1 MAANNTDSLRNKTI
15 TGAFWQLLQKG
26 SVQLVSFVVSVIL
39 ARLID
44 PTEFGIV
51 AMASIFMAVAGT
63 IADGGLG
70 TSLVQ
75 RKVIDELDQDT
86 VFHFGM
92 FLAAVMYTIL
102 FFCAPLI
109 SRMYKTEELT
119 LIVRIASLSLFATS
133 FNSVQG
139 ALVMRQMDFKKYF
152 WANLAATLISA
163 AVGISMAYMGYG
175 VWALVAQNLTRSVA
189 AVLVLFILVRWLP
202 KLHFSW
208 GRLKQLY
215 AFGLNLM
222 GANLIGT
229 FFNELRGFLIGLRFQ
244 PADLAFFNRGNS
256 IPGLI
261 NDNVNG
267 TISTVLFPAISKLQ
281 DDKAAVKSSMRHAMM
296 TSVFIMAPL
305 MLLLAASSRQ
315 IILLLYTDK
324 WIQAVPFMQVIVFYH
339 LFSIVG
345 LANLQALNAI
355 GRSDITFKLEF
366 VKKPVLLGILLYTC
380 TVSPLALSIGT
391 AIYAIIGAAINAYP
405 NRKLI
410 GYSYWE
416 QLTDVLPQMGVALIA
431 GAVALAIGRLN
442 GPALL
447 ILCLQWI
454 AGGAVYWFIAKFMRL
469 ESYHYALSTVK
480 GYLHHRNQSIES

>member
-1 MAANNTDSLRNKTI
+1 MASNNPDSLRNKAI

-63 IADGGLG
+63 ITDGGLG

-75 RKVIDELDQDT
+75 RKEIDELDQDT

-92 FLAAVMYTIL
+92 LLAAFMYTIL
-102 FFCAPLI
+102 FFSAPLI

-163 AVGISMAYMGYG
+163 AVGITMAYMGYG

-202 KLHFSW
+202 KLQFSW
-208 GRLKQLY
+208 ARLKILY
-215 AFGLNLM
+215 SFGLNLM

-281 DDKAAVKSSMRHAMM
+281 DDRTAIKSSIRHAMM

-305 MLLLAASSRQ
+305 MILLAASSRQ

-366 VKKPVLLGILLYTC
+366 VKKPILLAILLYTA
-380 TVSPLALSIGT
+380 TISPLALSIGT
-391 AIYAIIGAAINAYP
+391 AIYAIIGAGINAYP

-410 GYSYWE
+410 GYSYRE
-416 QLTDVLPQMGVALIA
+416 QIADVLPQILISIPPGIIVWFIGFLPWNTLIVLSLQILLGGGLYYLIA
-431 GAVALAIGRLN
+431 RL
-442 GPALL
+442 LH
-447 ILCLQWI
+447 
-454 AGGAVYWFIAKFMRL
+454 L
-469 ESYHYALSTVK
+469 ESYQYSVETISNYLSN
-480 GYLHHRNQSIES
+480 LRQR

>member
-1 MAANNTDSLRNKTI
+1 MASGRTDNLRNKTI

-26 SVQLVSFVVSVIL
+26 SVQVVSFVVSVIL

-44 PTEFGIV
+44 PAEFGLV
-51 AMASIFMAVAGT
+51 AMASIFMAVAGVL
-63 IADGGLG
+63 ADGGLG

-75 RKVIDELDQDT
+75 RKEIDELDQDT

-92 FLAAVMYTIL
+92 LLSAALYAML

-109 SRMYKTEELT
+109 SRMYQAEELT
-119 LIVRIASLSLFATS
+119 AIVRVASLSLFATS

-139 ALVMRQMDFKKYF
+139 ALVMRAMDFKKYF
-152 WANLAATLISA
+152 WANLVATLISA
-163 AVGISMAYMGYG
+163 AVGITMAYMRFG

-189 AVLVLFILVRWLP
+189 AVLVLFVLVRWLP
-202 KLHFSW
+202 KLRFSW
-208 GRLKQLY
+208 ARLKQLY

-229 FFNELRGFLIGLRFQ
+229 LFNELRGFLIGLRFQ

-267 TISTVLFPAISKLQ
+267 TISTVLFPAMSKLQ
-281 DDKAAVKSSMRHAMM
+281 DDKGAVKSSMRHAMM

-305 MLLLAASSRQ
+305 MLLLAATSQQ

-324 WIQAVPFMQVIVFYH
+324 WIQAVPFMRVIVFYH

-366 VKKPVLLGILLYTC
+366 VKKPILLGILLYTC

-391 AIYAIIGAAINAYP
+391 AIYSIIGAAINAYP

-410 GYSYWE
+410 GYSYRE
-416 QLTDVLPQMGVALIA
+416 QLTDVLPQMGLALIA
-431 GAVALAIGRLN
+431 GAVAWAIGRIN
-442 GPALL
+442 APIILL
-447 ILCLQWI
+447 IFLQWI
-454 AGGAVYWFIAKFMRL
+454 LGGVVYLLLARALRL
-469 ESYHYALSTVK
+469 ESYGYAIRTVK
-480 GYLHHRNQSIES
+480 EYLHR